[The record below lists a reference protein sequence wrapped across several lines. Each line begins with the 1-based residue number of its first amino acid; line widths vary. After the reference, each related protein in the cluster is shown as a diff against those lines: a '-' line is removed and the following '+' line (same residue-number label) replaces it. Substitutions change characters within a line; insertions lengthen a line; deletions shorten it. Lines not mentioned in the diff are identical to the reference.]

1 MNNDIKIKTTELVDE
16 TIENIQTMVKI
27 PSVRNVEGKV
37 EGAPFGPAIREALEK
52 FLELASEIGLRTYC
66 DPEGYYGYAEIGP
79 ETGEMVGILG
89 HIDVVPQGDESKW
102 TEAAPFSA
110 EIVDEKIIGRGSL
123 DDKGPM
129 VISLMGVKAL
139 LDLGFTFEKRVRFI
153 VGTAEETTWEGI
165 NAYRAKEEM
174 PDTGFS
180 PDANFPVINAE
191 KTIVQ
196 YDAIGK
202 VDVDFTVVSS
212 GAYNAVADSAVYTGT
227 KADAV
232 AKELQ
237 TFGYDFDQKSATEIE
252 VHGVAAHAMACHL
265 GKNAITRLAEAMHA
279 AGETTPGI
287 EFLAT
292 QVKDTKN
299 GELICGHVEEEV
311 SGLLTLNVGNINI
324 KDGQEIIGLDSRIP
338 VLADHEEIIAK
349 YEAAVKAAGLDFRIH
364 KVDEKLYVDEED
376 ELIQTLMS
384 VYKDVTGDMN
394 ARPLSSGGGTYA
406 RAMQKGVAFGMVF
419 ADQGMID
426 KMHQANECL
435 ELKFIQPAL
444 EIYTNVIAKLA
455 QK

>member
-1 MNNDIKIKTTELVDE
+1 MNSDIKLKTTELVDE
-16 TIENIQTMVKI
+16 TVKNIQEMVRI

-52 FLELASEIGLRTYC
+52 FLELSAEIGLRTYC

-79 ETGEMVGILG
+79 ETGEMIGILG
-89 HIDVVPQGDESKW
+89 HIDVVPEGDEAKW

-110 EIVDEKIIGRGSL
+110 DIVDEKIIGRGSL

-129 VISLMGVKAL
+129 VISLMGIKAL
-139 LDLGFTFEKRVRFI
+139 LDLGYTFEKRVRLI

-165 NAYRAKEEM
+165 NAYVAKEEM

-196 YDAIGK
+196 YDAIST
-202 VDVDFTVVSS
+202 VDVDFTVESN
-212 GAYNAVADSAVYTGT
+212 GAYNAVADSVIYTGS
-227 KADAV
+227 KV
-232 AKELQ
+232 AEIMTNLEE
-237 TFGYDFDQKSATEIE
+237 FGYEFDKLADNKLE

-265 GKNAITRLAEAMHA
+265 GKNAITRLAEGMYA
-279 AGETTPGI
+279 AGEITPGI

-292 QVKDTKN
+292 KVKDTKN

-311 SGLLTLNVGNINI
+311 SGLLTLNVGNISI
-324 KDGQEIIGLDSRIP
+324 KDGKEVIGLDSRIP

-349 YEAAVKAAGLDFRIH
+349 YEEAVKSSNLEFRIH
-364 KVDEKLYVDEED
+364 KVDEKLYVDEQD
-376 ELIQTLMS
+376 ELIQTLMG
-384 VYKDVTGDMN
+384 VYKEVTGDN
-394 ARPLSSGGGTYA
+394 DAKPLSSGGGTYA
-406 RAMQKGVAFGMVF
+406 RAMKKGVAFGMVF

-435 ELKFIQPAL
+435 EIKFIQPTL
-444 EIYTNVIAKLA
+444 EIYTNVIARLA
-455 QK
+455 KK